1 MLCCGIGHGEI
12 PRMSDAQSLQKKASD
27 PVLLERE
34 IELERARLSMEF
46 ARYGFAGTLT
56 AAVLGIIL
64 ILSLAV
70 LNAFTTFKIETWG
83 LVAISGMVFAGSV
96 AFGYLS
102 LWKIPKVLARFRGT
116 EIAISDAEGA
126 AEESRPASPRARKKE
141 RLS

>member
-1 MLCCGIGHGEI
+1 
-12 PRMSDAQSLQKKASD
+12 MSDAQLQKKASD

-102 LWKIPKVLARFRGT
+102 LWRIPKVLAKFRGT
-116 EIAISDAEGA
+116 EITISDAEEA
-126 AEESRPASPRARKKE
+126 AEERRPASVPARDRKKE
-141 RLS
+141 RSSGAA